1 MLDEP
6 ASITEP
12 EVHRPRI
19 QYRLRTL
26 FGLTAGVAIVC
37 SVVFAL
43 PNWAAVPILLAAFI
57 TFPAVLTTGL
67 VYGRGYQRTFC
78 LGALFPVGM
87 AFLLTTPLFGNYV
100 WFASLDGTGQGNE
113 VLIFRIAI
121 VVVFVLSLVVGM
133 LCVATRR
140 ILEKQQS
147 GQSMRDSHQ

>member
-1 MLDEP
+1 
-6 ASITEP
+6 
-12 EVHRPRI
+12 
-19 QYRLRTL
+19 
-26 FGLTAGVAIVC
+26 
-37 SVVFAL
+37 
-43 PNWAAVPILLAAFI
+43 
-57 TFPAVLTTGL
+57 
-67 VYGRGYQRTFC
+67 
-78 LGALFPVGM
+78 M